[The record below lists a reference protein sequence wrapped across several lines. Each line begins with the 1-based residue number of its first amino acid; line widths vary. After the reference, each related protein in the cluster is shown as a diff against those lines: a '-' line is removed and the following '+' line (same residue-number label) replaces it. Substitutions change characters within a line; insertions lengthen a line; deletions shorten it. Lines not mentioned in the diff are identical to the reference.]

1 MNKPL
6 TISGLSLEEKEM
18 LDFMWNNLETEEDYE
33 TWIDSLDTR
42 QQIMANA
49 LSRMIILEM
58 MDNEIDE
65 MSTDAMLES
74 REVLERF
81 LPQ

>member
-74 REVLERF
+74 REVLER
-81 LPQ
+81 LM

>member
-6 TISGLSLEEKEM
+6 TITGLSLEEKEM

-74 REVLERF
+74 REVLER
-81 LPQ
+81 LM